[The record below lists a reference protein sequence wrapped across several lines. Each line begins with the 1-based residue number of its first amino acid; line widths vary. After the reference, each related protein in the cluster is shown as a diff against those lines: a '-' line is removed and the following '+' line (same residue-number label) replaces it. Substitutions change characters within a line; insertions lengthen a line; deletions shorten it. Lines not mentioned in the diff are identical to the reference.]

1 MIYNRK
7 RKRVLDK
14 SHLIAHIAPNSK
26 VSEEYRAIRTNLQLS
41 SKVNKK
47 RTIVITSPGYGEGKT
62 TTVANLAVSIAQQ
75 GEKIL
80 VIDADL
86 RNPALHAI
94 FGLENKFG
102 LTSILTEKATLEK
115 VVTQTE
121 IPNIHVLTSGPE
133 INNPAETLSLPIMQV
148 LINKAIEQ
156 YDTILFDSPPLL
168 EVADTNILVN
178 QCDGVLVVL
187 SCNQTASEA
196 VIEVERALGLTNGK
210 LLGAILNKKV

>member
-121 IPNIHVLTSGPE
+121 IQNIHVLTSGPE
-133 INNPAETLSLPIMQV
+133 INNPAEMLSLPIMQV

-196 VIEVERALGLTNGK
+196 VIEAERALGLTKGK